1 MGTFFRVMVPLCIA
15 ALFSVCSAREAP
27 NFASLL
33 EKDWRLIE
41 VRQGNDKVS
50 LDRAAMEA
58 DGAGDAFTLRFDDE
72 RISGKAFPNRY
83 FGPYSRKEGQTL
95 TFGEVASTLMASIR
109 ELALTERDYF
119 RYLEGVQSWN
129 LVQGRLEL
137 YTVSPDGPQTVL
149 VFTTD

>member
-1 MGTFFRVMVPLCIA
+1 MIPACIA
-15 ALFSVCSAREAP
+15 ALLSVCAAREAP
-27 NFASLL
+27 NFDSLL
-33 EKDWRLIE
+33 GKDWRLIE
-41 VRQGNDKVS
+41 VRQGNDTVS

-58 DGAGDAFTLRFDDE
+58 GGAGDAFTLRFENE

-83 FGPYSRKEGQTL
+83 FGPYSREEGQAL
-95 TFGEVASTLMASIR
+95 TFGEVASTMMASIR

-119 RYLEGVQSWN
+119 RYLGGVQSWN

-137 YTVSPDGPQTVL
+137 HTAAPEGLQAVL